1 MSLMFEEESG
11 IEDIAERVS
20 SDDAAV
26 RRIAIM
32 ELTDVSFDPEAE
44 LLAIKALSDVDSDVR
59 LEAARVLYEFDGN
72 EVAQALVAAL
82 SDDDEKVRLAAAET
96 LSENKDSS
104 VAPVLVKALQE
115 TTDTFVM
122 ASLLR
127 ALREH
132 RVPEMQQIALEGLNH
147 ADATVRREAVGV
159 LAYLKAEEVVLALM
173 DAARNDTDPEVRRVA
188 VGSLVFS
195 KTDKS
200 CEVLQNAL
208 KDDNWQVREEAAFV
222 IGKLGREECVDA
234 LVEAMD
240 DSYWEVCV
248 KSARSLGQLKSSK
261 GVEVLGS
268 ALSHGMSN
276 LRKEAAAA
284 LGEIGDKAARPYLLQ
299 AQQDVDPDVRKLVQW
314 ALQRLA

>member
-11 IEDIAERVS
+11 IDEVAERIAS
-20 SDDAAV
+20 ADSTV
-26 RRIAIM
+26 RRIAVM

-44 LLAIKALSDVDSDVR
+44 LLAIKALSDEDCDVR
-59 LEAARVLYEFDGN
+59 LEAARVLYEFDGDD
-72 EVAQALVAAL
+72 VAQALVDAL
-82 SDDDEKVRLAAAET
+82 QDTDEKVRLAAAET

-104 VAPVLVKALQE
+104 VAPVLIKALQGASE
-115 TTDTFVM
+115 TFVM
-122 ASLLR
+122 ASLFR

-132 RVPEMQQIALEGLNH
+132 RVPETQQLALTGLTH
-147 ADATVRREAVGV
+147 SDASVRREAVGV

-173 DAARNDTDPEVRRVA
+173 DAARNDSDPDVRRVA

-200 CEVLQNAL
+200 CEVLQAAL

-222 IGKLGREECVDA
+222 IGKLGREECADA
-234 LVEAMD
+234 LIAAMD

-248 KSARSLGQLKSSK
+248 KSARSLGQLKTNK
-261 GVEVLGS
+261 AIDVLGS
-268 ALSHGMSN
+268 TLSHGMSN

-284 LGEIGDKAARPYLLQ
+284 LGEIGDPAARPYLLK
-299 AQQDVDPDVRKLVQW
+299 AQEDVDPDVRKLIQW
-314 ALQRLA
+314 ALQRVG